1 MTEAKLT
8 RYSRASSFHSQRPGN
23 WGLRPKAGSFQRM
36 KNKEEERKES
46 GKSIREEEISIE
58 LRAGV
63 GGLADGTSCV
73 SGQAEH
79 LQGP

>member
-1 MTEAKLT
+1 
-8 RYSRASSFHSQRPGN
+8 
-23 WGLRPKAGSFQRM
+23 M
-36 KNKEEERKES
+36 KNKEEERQES